1 MGDKLRG
8 DGLIAHQQEIDAHT
22 KNPWEIV
29 RVGAYYTNPE
39 GYYNALTMVANHLYA
54 KPFIVVR
61 NMTLDQIAIDVT
73 TAVAD
78 ASMRLG
84 IYNDGTNLYPGTL
97 LLDAGVVSVATT
109 GVKTITINQ
118 ALTKGIYWVVCVGD
132 GTPGVRST
140 IYAIQIPNILGL
152 QHTALHI
159 VYAGWDVTFTY
170 GVLPTPF
177 TAGGGLT
184 YQIPRIAG
192 RVASLD

>member
-1 MGDKLRG
+1 MRYAGDMPLGRT
-8 DGLIAHQQEIDAHT
+8 HQQDIDVHT

-39 GYYNALTMVANHLYA
+39 GEYAGLTMVANRLYA

-61 NMTLDQIAIDVT
+61 NMTFDQIAIDVT
-73 TAVAD
+73 TAAAG

-109 GVKTITINQ
+109 GLKTITINQ

-132 GTPGVRST
+132 GAPDLKGT
-140 IYAIQIPNILGL
+140 YWAIQIPNILGL
-152 QHTALHI
+152 DSTGFHVVH
-159 VYAGWDVTFTY
+159 AGWNVAFTY